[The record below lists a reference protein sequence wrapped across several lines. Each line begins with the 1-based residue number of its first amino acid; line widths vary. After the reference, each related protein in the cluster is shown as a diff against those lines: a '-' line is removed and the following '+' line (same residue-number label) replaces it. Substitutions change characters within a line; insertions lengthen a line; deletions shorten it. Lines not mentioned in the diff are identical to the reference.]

1 MSKSKYA
8 YYAAYGK
15 NRVAIYTNW
24 EKLESQQRFYKGLKY
39 KGFYLISEAID
50 FVANGICNDYKIV
63 KTMQVDASMLE
74 KNKNFTFSID
84 ELVIK

>member
-15 NRVAIYTNW
+15 NRAAIYTNW
-24 EKLESQQRFYKGLKY
+24 KKLESQQRFYKGLKY

-50 FVANGICNDYKIV
+50 FVANGICNDYKIFEQSQID
-63 KTMQVDASMLE
+63 TSILE
-74 KNKNFTFSID
+74 KNRNYTFSID

>member
-1 MSKSKYA
+1 MSRSKYV

-15 NRVAIYTNW
+15 NKVAVYTNW

-39 KGFYLISEAID
+39 KGFNFISEALD
-50 FVANGICNDYKIV
+50 FISDGICNDYKIYEPD
-63 KTMQVDASMLE
+63 KIDTSILE
-74 KNKNFTFSID
+74 KKRNYTFSID